1 MPDKGIISVAIA
13 NAAARPPTP
22 AKGQENISL
31 LEQQTAKKLE
41 TGQFT
46 FICDTDAGKP
56 MLWPGQDSSL
66 PTIPYQNT
74 ETATT
79 TTAQSTTSNQEVATQ
94 GTQTSPS
101 MTGHPNRIA
110 PQPSAL
116 NQQTQQQSRKP
127 RRPPAKQ
134 YAIAA
139 RKRRDNKYH
148 HPPSGED
155 IWICEFCEYES
166 IFGSPPEALVR
177 QYEIKDRRERRR
189 IREKKRLLEKAKAK
203 GRKAKKGNKNAA
215 KNASTSAAQPQQSQK
230 PRYDPKPVDNTAKQH
245 QGTQSEEYP
254 DDDYDD
260 TPIPMPPPFT
270 RTPSKIPQP
279 IAKNQG
285 QSLRSAVGS
294 GIGSIS
300 TGQAG

>member
-41 TGQFT
+41 KGQFT

-56 MLWPGQDSSL
+56 MVWPGQDSSL
-66 PTIPYQNT
+66 PAIPYQNT

-79 TTAQSTTSNQEVATQ
+79 ITAQSTTSNQEVATQ
-94 GTQTSPS
+94 GTQTSPT
-101 MTGHPNRIA
+101 MAGQPNRIA

-116 NQQTQQQSRKP
+116 NQQNQQQSKKL

-139 RKRRDNKYH
+139 RKRRPNNYH

-189 IREKKRLLEKAKAK
+189 LREKQRLLEKAKAK
-203 GRKAKKGNKNAA
+203 GRKGKKGNKNAA

-230 PRYDPKPVDNTAKQH
+230 PRYDPKPVDNTPKQH

-254 DDDYDD
+254 HDDYDD

-270 RTPSKIPQP
+270 RHSSKIPQP

-285 QSLRSAVGS
+285 QSLRCAVGS
-294 GIGSIS
+294 AVGSIS

>member
-56 MLWPGQDSSL
+56 MVWPGQDSSL
-66 PTIPYQNT
+66 PAIPYQNT

-94 GTQTSPS
+94 GTQTSPT
-101 MTGHPNRIA
+101 MAGQPNRIA

-116 NQQTQQQSRKP
+116 NQQNQQQSRKP

-139 RKRRDNKYH
+139 RKRRPNNYH

-189 IREKKRLLEKAKAK
+189 LREKQRLLEKAKAK
-203 GRKAKKGNKNAA
+203 GRKGKKGNKNAA

-260 TPIPMPPPFT
+260 TPIPMPPPFS

>member
-1 MPDKGIISVAIA
+1 MV
-13 NAAARPPTP
+13 
-22 AKGQENISL
+22 
-31 LEQQTAKKLE
+31 
-41 TGQFT
+41 
-46 FICDTDAGKP
+46 
-56 MLWPGQDSSL
+56 WPGQDSSL
-66 PTIPYQNT
+66 AAIPYQNT

-94 GTQTSPS
+94 GTQTSPILAVQ
-101 MTGHPNRIA
+101 PNRIA

-116 NQQTQQQSRKP
+116 NQQNQQQSRKP

-134 YAIAA
+134 YAMAA
-139 RKRRDNKYH
+139 SKRRLQQNYNNYN
-148 HPPSGED
+148 HPPSSED

-189 IREKKRLLEKAKAK
+189 LAEKKRLLEKAKMK
-203 GRKAKKGNKNAA
+203 GRKGKKGNKNAA
-215 KNASTSAAQPQQSQK
+215 KNANTSAALPQQSTQK
-230 PRYDPKPVDNTAKQH
+230 PRYDPKPVDSTAKQH

-260 TPIPMPPPFT
+260 SPIPMPPPFT

-279 IAKNQG
+279 IAKTNG
-285 QSLRSAVGS
+285 QSLRSAAGS

-300 TGQAG
+300 AGQAG

>member
-1 MPDKGIISVAIA
+1 
-13 NAAARPPTP
+13 
-22 AKGQENISL
+22 
-31 LEQQTAKKLE
+31 
-41 TGQFT
+41 
-46 FICDTDAGKP
+46 

-66 PTIPYQNT
+66 PAIPYQNI

-79 TTAQSTTSNQEVATQ
+79 TTAQSTTNNQEVATQ

-101 MTGHPNRIA
+101 MAGQPNRIA

-116 NQQTQQQSRKP
+116 NQQIQQQSKKP

-139 RKRRDNKYH
+139 RQRRIRQDYNNYH
-148 HPPSGED
+148 HPPSSED

-189 IREKKRLLEKAKAK
+189 LAEKKRLLEKAKMK
-203 GRKAKKGNKNAA
+203 GRKGKKGNKNAA
-215 KNASTSAAQPQQSQK
+215 KNASTSAAPPQQSQK
-230 PRYDPKPVDNTAKQH
+230 PRYNPKPADNTAKQH
-245 QGTQSEEYP
+245 QETQSEEYP

-260 TPIPMPPPFT
+260 TPIPMPSPFT

-285 QSLRSAVGS
+285 QSLRSAAGS
-294 GIGSIS
+294 GIGGIS